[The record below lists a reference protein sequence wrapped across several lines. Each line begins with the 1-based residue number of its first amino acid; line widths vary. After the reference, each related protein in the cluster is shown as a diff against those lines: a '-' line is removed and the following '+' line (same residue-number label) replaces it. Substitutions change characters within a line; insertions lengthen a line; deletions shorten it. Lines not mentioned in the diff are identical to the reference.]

1 MIPFICCPVAGRR
14 SAFVTPDRSTVPVV
28 EAFVGTVVEG
38 TARVV
43 VGATVVEVV
52 VVVGAT
58 GVEVVVVVGATVVE
72 VVVVVGATVVVVVVD
87 GVSVK
92 ILV

>member
-14 SAFVTPDRSTVPVV
+14 SAFVTPSRSIAPVV
-28 EAFVGTVVEG
+28 EAVVGTVVEG

-43 VGATVVEVV
+43 
-52 VVVGAT
+52 
-58 GVEVVVVVGATVVE
+58 
-72 VVVVVGATVVVVVVD
+72 D
-87 GVSVK
+87 GVSVGVLLGVDSGWGVGDAGGGCGAVK

>member
-14 SAFVTPDRSTVPVV
+14 SAFVTPARSIVPVV

-43 VGATVVEVV
+43 
-52 VVVGAT
+52 
-58 GVEVVVVVGATVVE
+58 
-72 VVVVVGATVVVVVVD
+72 D
-87 GVSVK
+87 GVSVGVLLGVDSGWGVGDAGGGSGAVK

>member
-1 MIPFICCPVAGRR
+1 MTPAR
-14 SAFVTPDRSTVPVV
+14 SIVPVV

-43 VGATVVEVV
+43 DGVSVDVLLGVDSGWGVGDA
-52 VVVGAT
+52 GW
-58 GVEVVVVVGATVVE
+58 
-72 VVVVVGATVVVVVVD
+72 VVD
-87 GVSVK
+87 GVSVGVLLGVDSGWGVGDAGGSCGAVK

>member
-14 SAFVTPDRSTVPVV
+14 SAFVTPSRSIVPVV
-28 EAFVGTVVEG
+28 EAVVGTVVEAVVGTVVEG

-43 VGATVVEVV
+43 
-52 VVVGAT
+52 
-58 GVEVVVVVGATVVE
+58 
-72 VVVVVGATVVVVVVD
+72 D
-87 GVSVK
+87 GVSVGVLLGVDSGWGVGDAGGGCGAVK